1 VWNQGTYRL
10 DNLVYHRSNKCAG
23 TFFSE
28 LFLKNGWQEIQADQI
43 NNSDVHF
50 GIIIDPVVRRAK
62 AITERIFMANI
73 KEQIDNPQFLRF
85 IADICVVDEHNI
97 PYYVQFKHLKDI
109 KLFPLFDNIFERLN
123 SFFKENKHDINLNA
137 YSKEGVNSHFS
148 NQAKLEVFEK
158 VKKCLN
164 SSLFDSILH
173 EDIQLYKHLVS
184 KL

>member
-1 VWNQGTYRL
+1 MWNQGTYRL

-109 KLFPLFDNIFERLN
+109 KLFPLFDNIFGFYIGYLIL
-123 SFFKENKHDINLNA
+123 D
-137 YSKEGVNSHFS
+137 
-148 NQAKLEVFEK
+148 AKLIFVAALVQYCK
-158 VKKCLN
+158 
-164 SSLFDSILH
+164 SLSNIFGLCILCRGF
-173 EDIQLYKHLVS
+173 V
-184 KL
+184 